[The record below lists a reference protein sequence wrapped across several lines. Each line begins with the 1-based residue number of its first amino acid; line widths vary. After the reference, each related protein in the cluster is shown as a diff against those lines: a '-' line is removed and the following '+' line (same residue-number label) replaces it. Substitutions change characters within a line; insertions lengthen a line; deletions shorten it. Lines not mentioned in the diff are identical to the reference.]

1 MKKLMTFAAALCSAI
16 ISVSPVKADEVRKA
30 LRLYEDGMLVRSRT
44 LFDAAAEKSSAADPL
59 GWSVLCDILMNV
71 PGYEGRM
78 EEFLKNNPHSML
90 VPQIRY
96 AHAANLFDKQ
106 EYIAAADEYAK
117 IKRDRLYNDQ
127 IDEFLFCQAYCDLEN
142 SRITAATQKFTELTT
157 RPLSDYTAPAQY
169 VLGYIKYDMKD
180 FHSALGWFEKSA
192 LDPRFTENS
201 NWYIMECRFML
212 KDYRFVTANASSM
225 YESVPQERK
234 AHLARIISESYL
246 VLGDTENARK
256 YYDLN
261 TRPDTDK
268 TRADWFYSGSLLYAV
283 QDYKGAIDNYNMV
296 TMRTDSIG
304 QVANYHLGFSYIQT
318 KNKVAAMQAFKD
330 ASMVS
335 YDAAMSEDS
344 HFNYAKLTFDLNDD
358 PSVFQDYL
366 AKYPAVE
373 KGDKINSYIAVA
385 ALYNHDYAG
394 AVDAYDKIDDLD
406 KDMKDNYMKAN
417 YLRARQLIE
426 SGSYRKAIDCL
437 KVAVYYSERG
447 SRFNQLARFWLAEC
461 YYRNDQYSQ
470 ARQIFVELY
479 NTSALYGAP
488 ESYLIPYNIAYCYF
502 NEENYPTAIKWFD
515 EYLSERKVEF
525 RKEALERKGDCFF
538 IAKDY
543 DAAYAAY
550 DLVIKDYFDVND
562 IYPYYQSAI
571 SYGLDKKADKK
582 IEILSRVMDASADAE
597 FYADALFEL
606 GRTYAVKEDAE
617 NAYKCFN
624 KLAQEVKDSNFVA
637 QAYVEMGSLARNQS
651 QFNEALG
658 YYKTVV
664 EEMPNSGYA
673 ESALLAIESIYQTK
687 DKPEEYIAY
696 IENIGKGA
704 SKTADEKELIYFN
717 SAEQLYL
724 SSNFQRAVVSLQKYL
739 DKYPDGKNAYKA
751 EFYMA
756 DSYRNL
762 GKLEQACDFY
772 KKVIADGEG
781 SFVELSMLNYSKISY
796 DLERWDE
803 AYGGYASLFNSAQL
817 ENNKYTALLGM
828 MRSAFRG
835 HEWSEA
841 VKNAELV
848 IGDSRS
854 DAQLKQEAEYIK
866 AKSYL
871 ASSRRD
877 EAFVILEKLATD
889 VKSAYGAEA
898 AYLMIQDCYD
908 KGDFEK
914 VADKVY
920 AFSDAGTGQTY
931 WLAKSFIVLGDTFVE
946 NGELKQA
953 KATFESVR
961 DGYQPSA
968 GGDDILDNVGMR
980 LKKLD
985 EMIAGQNQ
993 GL

>member
-344 HFNYAKLTFDLNDD
+344 HFNYAKLAFDLNDD

>member
-44 LFDAAAEKSSAADPL
+44 LFDEAAEKSSAADPL
-59 GWSVLCDILMNV
+59 GWSVLCDIQMNV

-78 EEFLKNNPHSML
+78 EEFLKSNPHSML

-106 EYIAAADEYAK
+106 EYVAAAEEYAK
-117 IKRDRLYNDQ
+117 IKRERLYSDQ

-142 SRITAATQKFTELTT
+142 SRISAATKKFTELTT
-157 RPLSDYTAPAQY
+157 RPQSDYTAPAQY

-201 NWYIMECRFML
+201 NWYIMECRFMM
-212 KDYRFVTANASSM
+212 KDYRFVTANAASM

-246 VLGDTENARK
+246 VLGDTENAKK
-256 YYDLN
+256 YYVLN
-261 TRPDTDK
+261 TKPDSDR

-296 TMRTDSIG
+296 TVRTDSIG

-335 YDAAMSEDS
+335 YDVAMAEDA
-344 HFNYAKLTFDLNDD
+344 HFNYAKLAFDLNDD
-358 PSVFQDYL
+358 PAVFQDYL

-373 KGDKINSYIAVA
+373 KSDKINSYIAVA

-406 KDMKDNYMKAN
+406 KDMTDNYMKAN

-437 KVAVYYSERG
+437 KVAAYYSKKG

-488 ESYLIPYNIAYCYF
+488 ESYLIPYNIAYCFF
-502 NEENYPTAIKWFD
+502 NEENYPSAIKWFD
-515 EYLSERKVEF
+515 EYLAERKVEF

-543 DAAYAAY
+543 DTAYASY

-571 SYGLDKKADKK
+571 SYGLDKKSDKK
-582 IEILSRVMDASADAE
+582 IEILSRVLDASVDAE

-606 GRTYAVKEDAE
+606 GRSYAVKEDTE
-617 NAYKCFN
+617 NAFKCFN

-637 QAYVEMGSLARNQS
+637 QAYIEMGSLSRNQS

-724 SSNFQRAVVSLQKYL
+724 SANYQRAVVSLQKYL
-739 DKYPDGKNAYKA
+739 DKYPLGKNAYKA

-781 SFVELSMLNYSKISY
+781 SFVELSMLNFSKISY
-796 DLERWDE
+796 DLERWDD
-803 AYGGYASLFNSAQL
+803 AYGGYASLYNSAKL

-828 MRSAFRG
+828 MRSAYRG

-841 VKNAELV
+841 VKNADHV
-848 IGDSRS
+848 INSDKS
-854 DAQLKQEAEYIK
+854 DAQTKQEAEYVK

-877 EAFVILEKLATD
+877 EAFVILEKLAAD
-889 VKSAYGAEA
+889 VKGAYGAEA

-908 KGDFEK
+908 KGEFEK
-914 VADKVY
+914 VAEKVY
-920 AFSDAGTGQTY
+920 AFSEAGSPQTY

-985 EMIAGQNQ
+985 EMIAG
-993 GL
+993 

>member
-1 MKKLMTFAAALCSAI
+1 MTFAAALCSAI
-16 ISVSPVKADEVRKA
+16 LSVSPMQADEIRKA
-30 LRLYEDGMLVRSRT
+30 LRLYEDGMLARSRS
-44 LFDAAAEKSSAADPL
+44 LFDAEAQKSASADPL
-59 GWSVLCDILMNV
+59 GWSVLCDVQMKT
-71 PGYEGRM
+71 PGYTGRM
-78 EEFLKNNPHSML
+78 DAFIKSNPHSRL

-96 AHAANLFDKQ
+96 AHAANLFDSQ
-106 EYIAAADEYAK
+106 EYILASEEYAK
-117 IKRDRLYNDQ
+117 IDRARLYKAQ
-127 IDEFLFCQAYCDLEN
+127 IDEYLFCQAYCDLEN
-142 SRITAATQKFTELTT
+142 SRLTAATTRFSELTA
-157 RPLSDYTAPAQY
+157 RPHSDYTAPAQY
-169 VLGYIKYDMKD
+169 VLGYIKYEMKD
-180 FHSALGWFEKSA
+180 FHSALGWFEKSVSDA
-192 LDPRFTENS
+192 RFTENS
-201 NWYIMECRFML
+201 NWYIMECRFMM
-212 KDYRFVTANASSM
+212 KDYRYVTANAEQM
-225 YESVPQERK
+225 YQNVPQDRK

-246 VLGDTENARK
+246 VLGDTANARK

-261 TRPDTDK
+261 TKPDTDK

-335 YDAAMSEDS
+335 FDPDMAEDA
-344 HFNYAKLTFDLNDD
+344 HFNYAKLAFDLNDD

-406 KDMKDNYMKAN
+406 DDMRDNYMKAN

-426 SGSYRKAIDCL
+426 NGSYRMAIDCL
-437 KVAVYYSERG
+437 KVTVYYSERG
-447 SRFNQLARFWLAEC
+447 SRFNQLARFWLAES
-461 YYRNDQYSQ
+461 YFRNEQYSQ
-470 ARQIFVELY
+470 ARQIFIELY

-488 ESYLIPYNIAYCYF
+488 ESYLIPYNIAYCFF
-502 NEENYPTAIKWFD
+502 NEENYPSAIKWFD

-571 SYGLDKKADKK
+571 AYGLDRKTDKK
-582 IEILSRVMDASADAE
+582 IELLSRVMDASSDAE
-597 FYADALFEL
+597 FYPDALFEL
-606 GRTYAVKEDAE
+606 GRTYAVKEDDD
-617 NAYKCFN
+617 NAFKCFN
-624 KLAQEVKDSNFVA
+624 KLAQEVKDSNYVA
-637 QAYVEMGSLARNQS
+637 QAYIEMGSLARNQS

-664 EEMPNSGYA
+664 EEMPHSGYA

-687 DKPEEYIAY
+687 DSPEEYIAY

-704 SKTADEKELIYFN
+704 SKSADEKDMLYFN
-717 SAEQLYL
+717 SAEQLFL
-724 SSNFQRAVVSLQKYL
+724 SANYQKAAVSLQKYL
-739 DKYPDGKNAYKA
+739 DKYPSGRNAYKA

-756 DSYRNL
+756 ESYRNL

-772 KKVIADGEG
+772 KRVIAGGEG
-781 SFVELSMLNYSKISY
+781 SFVELSMLNFSKISY
-796 DLERWDE
+796 DLERWDD
-803 AYGGYASLFNSAQL
+803 AYGGYASLYGAAKL
-817 ENNKYTALLGM
+817 ENNVYQALLGM

-835 HEWSEA
+835 REWNEA
-841 VKNAELV
+841 VKNAGRV
-848 IGDSRS
+848 ISDSRS
-854 DAQLKQEAEYIK
+854 DELVRQEADYVK

-871 ASSRRD
+871 ATSRRD
-877 EAFVILEKLATD
+877 EAFAILEKLSAD
-889 VKSAYGAEA
+889 VNSSYGAEA
-898 AYLMIQDCYD
+898 AYLMVQDSYD
-908 KGDFEK
+908 KGDFDK
-914 VADKVY
+914 VEERVY
-920 AFSDAGTGQTY
+920 AFSEAGSGQTY
-931 WLAKSFIVLGDTFVE
+931 WLAKCFIILGDSFVE
-946 NGELKQA
+946 KGDLNQA

-961 DGYQPSA
+961 DGYTPSQ
-968 GGDDILDNVGMR
+968 GTDDVQDNVNMR
-980 LKKLD
+980 LRKLD
-985 EMIAGQNQ
+985 ELIAGQNQ
-993 GL
+993 